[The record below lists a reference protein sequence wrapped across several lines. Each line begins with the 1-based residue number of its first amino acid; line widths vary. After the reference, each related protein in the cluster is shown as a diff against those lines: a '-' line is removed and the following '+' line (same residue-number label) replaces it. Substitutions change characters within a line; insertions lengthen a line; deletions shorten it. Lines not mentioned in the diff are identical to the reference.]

1 MSVILVWAV
10 LLIWFALVI
19 EINGSILFGIEFTGT
34 TGLLY
39 WTGVILVI
47 CTVFLGINAGIKEK
61 HAQEFYKFKGA
72 GKTGKIEN

>member
-10 LLIWFALVI
+10 LLIWFAIVI

-39 WTGVILVI
+39 WTGVILII
-47 CTVFLGINAGIKEK
+47 CAVFLGINAGIKEQK
-61 HAQEFYKFKGA
+61 IKEFQNFRAQ
-72 GKTGKIEN
+72 GKIEK